1 MKTISFSQFYENKI
15 YLDRYQHGYVDLN
28 NLSLIIARM
37 NTIIRNIDTEIDTT
51 TSTRYKDYLAAMK
64 ALAKRELELQIKL
77 QTALTNFTA
86 NQINDKTYDTKHV
99 LTKDLN
105 LIPVVKLQNKTDPKI
120 DYGLLLLDSH
130 ILQDYLNSKE
140 KLQDLLQK
148 EKKEAKIAEET
159 KEDPEIINE
168 RRKAILTFEH
178 PKYYVDEE
186 YGYYRYLD
194 DYCCECNNGQ
204 KCQSSEYGIHLRFSN
219 KELKSVAR
227 SFALR
232 SKIKKHF
239 EDLNRVEPYD
249 YPQMKQSRK
258 PLHAELKALYRV
270 FQRRMISAPMAVVV
284 KLE

>member
-15 YLDRYQHGYVDLN
+15 RIDRYQYGYVDLN

-120 DYGLLLLDSH
+120 DYGLVLLDSH

-178 PKYYVDEE
+178 PKYYVDEDGDYDYDAIE
-186 YGYYRYLD
+186 TYYINR
-194 DYCCECNNGQ
+194 G
-204 KCQSSEYGIHLRFSN
+204 
-219 KELKSVAR
+219 ELESVVR
-227 SFALR
+227 SFANR
-232 SKIKKHF
+232 SKTKKHF